1 MPETL
6 GKYTLEKKIGSGG
19 MADVFLARG
28 PAGICVV
35 KRPHPHLCENAEFVR
50 MFLDE
55 AALVAQLNHPGIARV
70 FDLGHVAGSYYL
82 AMEYVPGFDLMT
94 ISLEHE
100 RQGEFMDPELAARV
114 VADAAAAMHYAH
126 QAVGARGQ
134 ALHIIHRDVTPHN
147 ILLSTTGQVK
157 IIDFG
162 VAKASQ
168 TAHKT
173 QAGLVKGKYPYMS
186 PEQIT
191 GQAIDRR
198 VDVYALGLVLY
209 ELLTN
214 SRAIAGDTEL
224 EQIDNARLGR
234 IKPVEQVRPNVP
246 EPLRRILAGALH
258 PSPEG
263 RYPTAAALQSDLEM
277 YLKQE
282 RRPVGQEDLLRL
294 FRVIAADATHLGL
307 GGVPSEVG
315 PAAGPNDDTLMPG
328 KPTEPWQP
336 SLDGMVSG
344 ADSAPMASNATPSP
358 LPLHQHAVAMPGAQ
372 GASLPPAKAAPD
384 SYGSGYDHPTERQ
397 LPAPPVQ
404 SAQLPSHPMAE
415 ESLPK
420 GGGLSW
426 GVWVGGG
433 LTALAAIASII
444 YVTSSGSSNQ
454 AVFAPPATAGLTVPT
469 PETKTVPEVTPVT
482 EKVEEPSRPENAH
495 DTTPVQTPEPN
506 TERVE
511 DSTPK
516 PVKTDETP
524 AKAHRGEVEV
534 AFRTEPTTEVFVDG
548 KKRGTTPLELRLSPG
563 KHQLRFINKDLGFSR
578 TQPLVLAPGDKPTE
592 VTFIAKRGRLL
603 VHAEPFADIFVDGKQ
618 MTSQP
623 VSFRELEVWDG
634 RYLVKVANREMG
646 KSQEKTVD
654 VRSGEETEVR
664 FNLVQ

>member
-1 MPETL
+1 MPDIL
-6 GKYTLEKKIGSGG
+6 GNYTLEKKIGAGG

-114 VADAAAAMHYAH
+114 VADAASALHYAH
-126 QAVGARGQ
+126 QAVNARGQ

-157 IIDFG
+157 VIDFG

-224 EQIDNARLGR
+224 EQIDNARSGR

-263 RYPTAAALQSDLEM
+263 RYPTAAALQSDLEI
-277 YLKQE
+277 YLKSE

-294 FRVIAADATHLGL
+294 FRVIAADATHLAS
-307 GGVPSEVG
+307 GGVPSVTANAEK
-315 PAAGPNDDTLMPG
+315 PEDETLIPG
-328 KPTEPWQP
+328 KPTEPWLPTPDQ
-336 SLDGMVSG
+336 G
-344 ADSAPMASNATPSP
+344 APLQLQP
-358 LPLHQHAVAMPGAQ
+358 LPLHNPAVG
-372 GASLPPAKAAPD
+372 PAPLQLTVQPVSADP
-384 SYGSGYDHPTERQ
+384 GYDHPTERH
-397 LPAPPVQ
+397 LPAPPVA
-404 SAQLPSHPMAE
+404 SNQLPSQVPPRALADPVVLAGGPGL
-415 ESLPK
+415 SKAVWL
-420 GGGLSW
+420 GGGIA
-426 GVWVGGG
+426 
-433 LTALAAIASII
+433 ALALVAAVAFWVWGGEPPKVDIAPPPAP
-444 YVTSSGSSNQ
+444 VL
-454 AVFAPPATAGLTVPT
+454 AVVAAPPAVN
-469 PETKTVPEVTPVT
+469 PEPEVPPPAAET
-482 EKVEEPSRPENAH
+482 EAAKPEEVESQKPAPSHVENPMPHREASRP
-495 DTTPVQTPEPN
+495 PG
-506 TERVE
+506 R
-511 DSTPK
+511 
-516 PVKTDETP
+516 DEALVTF
-524 AKAHRGEVEV
+524 K
-534 AFRTEPTTEVFVDG
+534 TEPTTEVFVDG
-548 KKRGTTPLELRLSPG
+548 KKRGSTPFELKLPAGRHQLKFVNKGLNFSRAQSLVLSPG
-563 KHQLRFINKDLGFSR
+563 EPIEVSFVAQRGK
-578 TQPLVLAPGDKPTE
+578 LAIH
-592 VTFIAKRGRLL
+592 V
-603 VHAEPFADIFVDGKQ
+603 EPFAEMFVDGKLV
-618 MTSQP
+618 TTQP
-623 VSFRELEVWDG
+623 KSFSEVELWDG
-634 RYLVKVANREMG
+634 RYLVKVSNQELG
-646 KSQEKTVD
+646 KAQEQTVEIKNGQD
-654 VRSGEETEVR
+654 TEVR
-664 FNLVQ
+664 FNLFRQ